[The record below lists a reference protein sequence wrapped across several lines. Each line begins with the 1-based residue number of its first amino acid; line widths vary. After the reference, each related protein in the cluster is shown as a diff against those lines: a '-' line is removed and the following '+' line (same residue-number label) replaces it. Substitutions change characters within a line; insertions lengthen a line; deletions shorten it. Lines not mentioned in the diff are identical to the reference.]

1 MPFENVQT
9 ITLDVQAAAAVTQRR
24 FVIQTATGVTQAT
37 AGAMAVGVSM
47 GDVAAEDESRA
58 LAVAA
63 NVGGRFEVEAS
74 GAITKGA
81 NIAADAAG
89 KAKIATTGEIILGV
103 ADTAVA
109 ADGEYVE
116 FVFNPQGAAAA

>member
-9 ITLDVQAAAAVTQRR
+9 ITLDVEAGVAVTQRR
-24 FVIQTATGVTQAT
+24 FVIQTANGVTAAT
-37 AGAMAVGVSM
+37 GGEMCVGVSM
-47 GDVAAEDESRA
+47 GDVADTDESRA

-74 GAITKGA
+74 EAITKGA

-89 KAKIATTGEIILGV
+89 KAKIATTGEVILGV

-116 FVFNPQGAAAA
+116 FVFNPQGAEAA